1 MSPSPRIREVYGDG
15 DELEEEEE
23 DDDVLAD
30 FAFERGTGIVGGDHL
45 ARVASA
51 ENGSPDAKAAAGP
64 SSSFGDDPGV
74 AATMAVARMMSATG
88 AKSLP
93 QGLVRLMSPYQAHYD
108 ELKMLGKG
116 GFGCVVAAVGRLDDR
131 PVAVKKIHFKS
142 AAPPWAK
149 NDAIESLHEELL
161 REARALALMD
171 DPRVVKYHSAWIE
184 PRWSKLA
191 SMSGDA
197 APASGA
203 ETDSSAPGRSRAG
216 LVRRPSLLFAD
227 VNGDDD
233 DDDDSG
239 SSTSEEE
246 TESEYSET
254 GSVAADGGRGTPS
267 LELPDGR
274 VKRVKSVVWT
284 PAARAAAAARWPYT
298 LYISM
303 ELCPGTTLRDW
314 IRVRPR
320 GDIQAGAGTHIFR
333 ALCEALRYIHA
344 HGLIHRDVKP
354 ANVLVHRGSSALEP
368 TVKLMDFGLAVFD
381 DRVERNDRGARTAY
395 AENGGAKTS
404 DDAKK
409 KFSVGVGTASYCAPE
424 QRGGT
429 GLYSSAVDMY
439 STGVV
444 LVEMLTALGAEATE
458 SERLHLIADA
468 KRLELPATLTKA
480 FPKHAALA
488 RELLSSDP
496 GARPTAAAVL
506 RRWPRVN
513 LRVDGFG
520 KKRSG
525 DSEIHARRLL
535 LGGGGGGIATGVGAS
550 ARGNIGVAVAAAA
563 GAAAAKAAAGSGSDG
578 GSGDSSYVPP
588 GYGEPRATTSEI
600 EAAAMSAAL
609 DQFSFKRSQSL
620 PEAELSAIAD
630 AVAAAAEIAGLRG
643 NRSPNSPMRRIG
655 SPSPL
660 APATVLEETEGTIET
675 DSGEEPK
682 PDGEMTRDDLEAEV
696 RRLRERVAHLEQNA
710 EP

>member
-1 MSPSPRIREVYGDG
+1 MPPSPRIREVHGDG
-15 DELEEEEE
+15 DEVEEEE

-51 ENGSPDAKAAAGP
+51 EKGSPDAKAAAGP

-116 GFGCVVAAVGRLDDR
+116 GFGSVVAAVGRLDDR

-203 ETDSSAPGRSRAG
+203 ETDSSAPGRNRDG

-227 VNGDDD
+227 VNSD

-239 SSTSEEE
+239 SSSSEEE

-254 GSVAADGGRGTPS
+254 GSVATDGRGTPS

-333 ALCEALRYIHA
+333 SLCEALRYIHA

-381 DRVERNDRGARTAY
+381 DRVERNDRGARTVY
-395 AENGGAKTS
+395 AESGGGKTS
-404 DDAKK
+404 HDAKK

-468 KRLELPATLTKA
+468 KRLELPESLTKS

-520 KKRSG
+520 NTGSG
-525 DSEIHARRLL
+525 DSGMHARRLL
-535 LGGGGGGIATGVGAS
+535 LGGGGGGVATGVGAS

-563 GAAAAKAAAGSGSDG
+563 GAAAAKAAAGSGIG
-578 GSGDSSYVPP
+578 GGLGDSSYVPP
-588 GYGEPRATTSEI
+588 GYGEPRATASEI

-620 PEAELSAIAD
+620 PEAELAAIAD
-630 AVAAAAEIAGLRG
+630 AVAAAGEIAGLGGR
-643 NRSPNSPMRRIG
+643 RSPNSPMRRIG

-660 APATVLEETEGTIET
+660 APATVLEETEGTNET
-675 DSGEEPK
+675 DSGEESK

-696 RRLRERVAHLEQNA
+696 RRLRERVALLEQNA
-710 EP
+710 ES

>member
-1 MSPSPRIREVYGDG
+1 MPPSPRIREVYGEG
-15 DELEEEEE
+15 DDLVEEENA
-23 DDDVLAD
+23 DVLAD
-30 FAFERGTGIVGGDHL
+30 FAFERGTGIVGVDHL

-51 ENGSPDAKAAAGP
+51 EQGSPDAKAAAGP

-149 NDAIESLHEELL
+149 NDAIETLHEELL

-184 PRWSKLA
+184 PRRSKLA
-191 SMSGDA
+191 SMSSDT

-203 ETDSSAPGRSRAG
+203 ETDSNASGRSREG

-227 VNGDDD
+227 VNSDDD
-233 DDDDSG
+233 DDDTG
-239 SSTSEEE
+239 LSSAEEA

-254 GSVAADGGRGTPS
+254 GPVAADGGRGTPS

-274 VKRVKSVVWT
+274 VKRVKSVIWT

-333 ALCEALRYIHA
+333 SLCEALQYIHA

-368 TVKLMDFGLAVFD
+368 QVKLMDFGLAVFD
-381 DRVERNDRGARTAY
+381 DRVERNDRGARTVY
-395 AENGGAKTS
+395 AQNGGGRMS
-404 DDAKK
+404 NNAKK
-409 KFSVGVGTASYCAPE
+409 KFSVGVGTVSYCAPE
-424 QRGGT
+424 QRGGS

-444 LVEMLTALGAEATE
+444 LVEMLTALGAESTE

-468 KRLELPATLTKA
+468 KRLEFPETLTKS

-496 GARPTAAAVL
+496 GARPTASAVL
-506 RRWPRVN
+506 RRWPHVN

-520 KKRSG
+520 ENGSG
-525 DSEIHARRLL
+525 ESGMHARRLL
-535 LGGGGGGIATGVGAS
+535 LGGRGGGVATGVGAS

-563 GAAAAKAAAGSGSDG
+563 GAAAAKAAAVSRSGG
-578 GSGDSSYVPP
+578 GLGDSTYAPL
-588 GYGEPRATTSEI
+588 GYGEPRATASEI
-600 EAAAMSAAL
+600 EVAAMSAAL

-630 AVAAAAEIAGLRG
+630 AVTAAGEIAVLRG
-643 NRSPNSPMRRIG
+643 NRSPNSPMRRNG

-660 APATVLEETEGTIET
+660 ASAAIPEQNEGLIET
-675 DSGEEPK
+675 DLGVEAK
-682 PDGEMTRDDLEAEV
+682 PNGEMTRDDLEAEV
-696 RRLRERVAHLEQNA
+696 RRLRDRVAHLEQHA
-710 EP
+710 KS

>member
-51 ENGSPDAKAAAGP
+51 ENGSPDAKAAGP

-116 GFGCVVAAVGRLDDR
+116 GFGSVVAAVGRLDDR

-298 LYISM
+298 LYIAM

-333 ALCEALRYIHA
+333 ALCEALRYVHA

-468 KRLELPATLTKA
+468 KRLELPETLTKA

-520 KKRSG
+520 KKRVGRLG
-525 DSEIHARRLL
+525 DARASPVAGRRRRRDCHGRRRLGAGKHRRRRRRRRGR
-535 LGGGGGGIATGVGAS
+535 GGGESGG
-550 ARGNIGVAVAAAA
+550 RF
-563 GAAAAKAAAGSGSDG
+563 GSDG

-588 GYGEPRATTSEI
+588 GYGEPRATASEI

-630 AVAAAAEIAGLRG
+630 AVTAAGEIAGLRG